1 MKSIKVD
8 WDVPCVWDVSGAFQC
23 VGVEFPYTLKVVGGV
38 GEVSHVCSQINPC
51 GFR

>member
-8 WDVPCVWDVSGAFQC
+8 LDVPCVWDVSGALQC
-23 VGVEFPYTLKVVGGV
+23 VGVELKVVGGV